1 MSLGPKAEPL
11 SRSVGYNRESKPGTT
26 LNNLDEHSS
35 RNICSRA
42 HVSITQILIEQPSL
56 PSWKVTQPVK
66 HANTVHCACHSQGQ
80 QQSGLPMLLGDQH
93 KDQNSIEI
101 SLLGTLHSGL
111 GVSPTLHSPKRITLS
126 NKSSL
131 QTCFPL
137 QLPPNPQNLPVLMT
151 QIKDCTASGGWA
163 MSRVTEPG
171 QTRQLTTG
179 EELIGC

>member
-1 MSLGPKAEPL
+1 M
-11 SRSVGYNRESKPGTT
+11 GYNRESKPGAT

-35 RNICSRA
+35 RSICSRA
-42 HVSITQILIEQPSL
+42 HVSTTQILIEQPTFPPKKW
-56 PSWKVTQPVK
+56 PSQLSTQ
-66 HANTVHCACHSQGQ
+66 TWVHCACHSQGQ

-93 KDQNSIEI
+93 KNRNSMEI

-111 GVSPTLHSPKRITLS
+111 GVSPTLHSPKRTTLS

-151 QIKDCTASGGWA
+151 QIKDCSVSGGWA
-163 MSRVTEPG
+163 TSRVMEPG

-179 EELIGC
+179 EESIGC